1 MARKIPVRKPNT
13 DDEQRFSLRELLST
27 LSGPIMFF
35 LVVVAVIFVM
45 SVFFRVSDIQV
56 RGNTHY
62 SDEEII
68 RAIKTELEDLSFKYE
83 HPEAHAAI
91 AEQIITSEAKR
102 NEIFDRFAALSRVFA
117 KLPYIDEVSVERS
130 LPNKVIITV
139 SESQALAYIV
149 LGEEKWTI
157 DHSCKVLGK
166 ANDDELQGLIPIDG
180 ISPGTL
186 MIGEPL
192 ETADGDE
199 TIVAYI
205 AEVLYQLEERGLYR
219 QVGRVDFSNP
229 RRVTFTYADKYTV
242 VLGDSSNV
250 EYKFGMLVSAM
261 SQLLDGDVGII
272 NVSDGN
278 TAHFSPN

>member
-1 MARKIPVRKPNT
+1 MARKIPLRKPNT
-13 DDEQRFSLRELLST
+13 DDEQRFHLRELLST
-27 LSGPIMFF
+27 LSSPIMFF

-56 RGNTHY
+56 RGNSHY

-68 RAIKTELEDLSFKYE
+68 RAIDIEEGDNLFF
-83 HPEAHAAI
+83 
-91 AEQIITSEAKR
+91 
-102 NEIFDRFAALSRVFA
+102 FDRFAALSRVFA

-192 ETADGDE
+192 ETADVDE

>member
-1 MARKIPVRKPNT
+1 MARKNTMRKVKSGE
-13 DDEQRFSLRELLST
+13 EQGFSLRELADS

-56 RGNTHY
+56 RGNSHY
-62 SDEEII
+62 TNEEII
-68 RAIKTELEDLSFKYE
+68 RAIDIEEGDNLFF
-83 HPEAHAAI
+83 
-91 AEQIITSEAKR
+91 
-102 NEIFDRFAALSRVFA
+102 FDRFAALSRVFA

-166 ANDDELQGLIPIDG
+166 ANDDELLGLIPIDG

-186 MIGEPL
+186 MIGEKL

-199 TIVAYI
+199 KIVDYI
-205 AEVLYQLEERGLYR
+205 AEVLFQLEERGLYR
-219 QVGRVDFSNP
+219 QVGRVDFTNP
-229 RRVTFTYADKYTV
+229 RRVTFTYAGKYTV
-242 VLGDSSNV
+242 VLGDDSNV

-278 TAHFSPN
+278 TAHFSPA

>member
-1 MARKIPVRKPNT
+1 MARKIPLRKPNT
-13 DDEQRFSLRELLST
+13 DDEQRFHLRELLST

-56 RGNTHY
+56 RGNSHY

-68 RAIKTELEDLSFKYE
+68 RAIDIEEGDNLFF
-83 HPEAHAAI
+83 
-91 AEQIITSEAKR
+91 
-102 NEIFDRFAALSRVFA
+102 FDRFAALSRVFA

-166 ANDDELQGLIPIDG
+166 ANDDELSGLIPIEG

-192 ETADGDE
+192 QTADGD
-199 TIVAYI
+199 TGIVDYI
-205 AEVLYQLEERGLYR
+205 AEVLFQLEARGLYAD
-219 QVGRVDFSNP
+219 VGRVDFSDP
-229 RRVTFTYADKYTV
+229 RHVEFTLRDKYTV
-242 VLGDSSNV
+242 RIGDSNNV
-250 EYKFGMLVSAM
+250 EYKFGMLM
-261 SQLLDGDVGII
+261 SVLSQVLDGDVGII

-278 TAHFSPN
+278 TAHFSPT

>member
-1 MARKIPVRKPNT
+1 MARKIPLRKPNT
-13 DDEQRFSLRELLST
+13 DDEQRFHLRELLST

-56 RGNTHY
+56 RGNSHY

-68 RAIKTELEDLSFKYE
+68 RAIDIEEGDNLFF
-83 HPEAHAAI
+83 
-91 AEQIITSEAKR
+91 
-102 NEIFDRFAALSRVFA
+102 FDRFAALSRVFA

>member
-1 MARKIPVRKPNT
+1 MARKIPVRKLNN
-13 DDEQRFSLRELLST
+13 DDEQRFSVRELLSS

-56 RGNTHY
+56 RGNSHY

-68 RAIKTELEDLSFKYE
+68 RAIDIEEGDNLFF
-83 HPEAHAAI
+83 
-91 AEQIITSEAKR
+91 
-102 NEIFDRFAALSRVFA
+102 FDRFAALSRVFA

-139 SESQALAYIV
+139 TESQALAYIV

-199 TIVAYI
+199 EVVAYI

-242 VLGDSSNV
+242 VLGDSSNT

-278 TAHFSPN
+278 TAHFSPS

>member
-1 MARKIPVRKPNT
+1 MARKIPLRKLNT
-13 DDEQRFSLRELLST
+13 DDVERFSLRELFSS

-56 RGNTHY
+56 RGNSHY

-68 RAIKTELEDLSFKYE
+68 RAIDIEEGDNLFF
-83 HPEAHAAI
+83 
-91 AEQIITSEAKR
+91 
-102 NEIFDRFAALSRVFA
+102 FDRFAALSRVFA

-166 ANDDELQGLIPIDG
+166 ANDEELQGLIPIDG

-192 ETADGDE
+192 QTTDGDE
-199 TIVAYI
+199 EIVNYI

-229 RRVTFTYADKYTV
+229 RRVTFTYAGKYTV

>member
-1 MARKIPVRKPNT
+1 MARKIPVRKPNSG
-13 DDEQRFSLRELLST
+13 DEQHFSLRELLSSM
-27 LSGPIMFF
+27 SGPIMFF
-35 LVVVAVIFVM
+35 LVIVAVIFIM

-56 RGNTHY
+56 EGNSHY
-62 SDEEII
+62 TDEEII
-68 RAIKTELEDLSFKYE
+68 RAIDIEEGDNLFF
-83 HPEAHAAI
+83 
-91 AEQIITSEAKR
+91 
-102 NEIFDRFAALSRVFA
+102 FDRFAALSRVFA

-166 ANDDELQGLIPIDG
+166 ANDDELEGLIPIDG

-192 ETADGDE
+192 QTSDGDE
-199 TIVAYI
+199 SVVSYI
-205 AEVLYQLEERGLYR
+205 AEVLYQIEERDLDE
-219 QVGRVDFSNP
+219 QVGRVDFSDP
-229 RRVTFTYADKYTV
+229 RRVSFTYGEKYTV
-242 VLGDSSNV
+242 ILGDSSKV
-250 EYKFGMLVSAM
+250 EYKFGMLLSAM
-261 SQLLDGDVGII
+261 SQLLEGDVGVID
-272 NVSDGN
+272 VSDGN